1 MHATVVIFLSAAVV
15 VLAIALLLPLGVLI
29 ARRVMP
35 PGLGEAPLA
44 PAAIPVRPPPARPR
58 PAALVAAAGHMRAP
72 PTFPAQLNRFRPDP
86 FGRE

>member
-1 MHATVVIFLSAAVV
+1 MHATVVIFLSAAIV

-29 ARRVMP
+29 ARRIMP

-58 PAALVAAAGHMRAP
+58 PAAILAATGHMRAP
-72 PTFPAQLNRFRPDP
+72 PTFPTQSNRFRPDP
-86 FGRE
+86 LDRE